1 MPALLTGRAAGD
13 TLTGPGQLARGAL
26 FALLP
31 CLTLLGA
38 CAGPPQPSAASAVVA
53 GLVGVWC
60 NSSDAGAT
68 CWAYDEFRS
77 DGSFTACGRTD
88 DDPRPF
94 IGEGRYTVEGA
105 RMCYLVTRA
114 SANFWLRPGARYCT
128 DIVAM
133 SPTAHRYRDL
143 DTGAEF
149 ELARVAASS
158 RRCDA
163 TP

>member
-1 MPALLTGRAAGD
+1 M
-13 TLTGPGQLARGAL
+13 TGPDRPARRPCTG
-26 FALLP
+26 LLP
-31 CLTLLGA
+31 LLTLLGA
-38 CAGPPQPSAASAVVA
+38 CAAPVPPSAGSNVDA

-68 CWAYDEFRS
+68 CWAYDEFRT

-94 IGEGRYTVEGA
+94 IGEGRYTVEGS
-105 RMCYLVTRA
+105 RMCYMVTRA

-133 SPTAHRYRDL
+133 SPASHRYRDL

-149 ELARVAASS
+149 ELTRVPASR
-158 RRCDA
+158 RRCDPA
-163 TP
+163 P